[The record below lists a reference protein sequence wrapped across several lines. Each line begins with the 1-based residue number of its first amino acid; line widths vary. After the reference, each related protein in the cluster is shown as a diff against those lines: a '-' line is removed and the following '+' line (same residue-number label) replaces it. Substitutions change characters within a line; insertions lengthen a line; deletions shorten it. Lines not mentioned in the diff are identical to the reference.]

1 MTVLV
6 VDDSRT
12 ARVLHQRALEAAGY
26 QVITAEDA
34 SDALSRLSLDAS
46 IGLVVTDLE
55 MDQMDGVEL
64 TKAIRAA
71 RTELPI
77 VIVTSSGRSSD
88 QERARAAGADAY
100 IVKQTFSWRVL
111 LHTIKRL
118 LGETG
123 LEPTPTVA

>member
-26 QVITAEDA
+26 QVITAKDA

-55 MDQMDGVEL
+55 MDEMDGVEL

-77 VIVTSSGRSSD
+77 VIVTSSSRSSD

-118 LGETG
+118 LGDTA